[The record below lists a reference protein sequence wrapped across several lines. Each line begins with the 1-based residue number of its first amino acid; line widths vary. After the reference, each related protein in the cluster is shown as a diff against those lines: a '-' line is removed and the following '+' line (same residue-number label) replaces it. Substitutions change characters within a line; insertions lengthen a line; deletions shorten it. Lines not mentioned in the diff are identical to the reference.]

1 MDLSF
6 RIYGPK
12 EQFWLCSSL
21 VIGGLNKLLK
31 VNKCYVPYLPIPTLL
46 AQYGGWKV
54 VSVLCL
60 LNHDR
65 YNRVISN
72 YTIGC

>member
-46 AQYGGWKV
+46 AQY
-54 VSVLCL
+54 
-60 LNHDR
+60 
-65 YNRVISN
+65 
-72 YTIGC
+72 